1 MTLALFYELKDQP
14 DRAASELES
23 YLQKN
28 PQLKNS
34 AAIQGEIKRLRDKA
48 QAKKSNP

>member
-14 DRAASELES
+14 ERAAEELEA
-23 YLQKN
+23 YVQKN

-34 AAIQGEIKRLRDKA
+34 TALQGEIKRLRDKA
-48 QAKKSNP
+48 QTKKSTP